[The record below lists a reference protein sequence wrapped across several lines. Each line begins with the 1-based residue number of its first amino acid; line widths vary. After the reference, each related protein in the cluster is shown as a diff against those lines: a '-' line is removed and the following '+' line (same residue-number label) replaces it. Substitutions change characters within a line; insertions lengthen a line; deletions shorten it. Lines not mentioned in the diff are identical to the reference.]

1 MPPEDDNQVFDD
13 KANNQECDEDC
24 ELFCPADLMSFAW
37 QIARGMVRRY
47 SWFATTWQGGHVVG
61 QYNRNFTRKI
71 YMKIDFSS
79 QRREM
84 LLFLTTNM
92 AAVTS
97 RANEQLLRSSFF
109 LEWMINHT

>member
-1 MPPEDDNQVFDD
+1 MHPEDDNQVFGD

-47 SWFATTWQGGHVVG
+47 SWFATTWQGGYVG
-61 QYNRNFTRKI
+61 GQFNRIFSGRI
-71 YMKIDFSS
+71 YMKIEFSS

-84 LLFLTTNM
+84 LSFLSINM
-92 AAVTS
+92 AALTT
-97 RANEQLLRSSFF
+97 RANQQLLRSSFF
-109 LEWMINHT
+109 LEWMINHN